1 MPSVLKKKHLSH
13 ACYDSSSSGNN
24 PGMTPY
30 PLNAYVS
37 DLNVFIS
44 QLAYLADVTAGV
56 EPRYSEA
63 IKEKVWRDYE
73 T

>member
-1 MPSVLKKKHLSH
+1 
-13 ACYDSSSSGNN
+13 
-24 PGMTPY
+24 MTPY
-30 PLNAYVS
+30 ALNAYVS
-37 DLNVFIS
+37 DLNVSIS
-44 QLAYLADVTAGV
+44 QLAYLADVTSGV